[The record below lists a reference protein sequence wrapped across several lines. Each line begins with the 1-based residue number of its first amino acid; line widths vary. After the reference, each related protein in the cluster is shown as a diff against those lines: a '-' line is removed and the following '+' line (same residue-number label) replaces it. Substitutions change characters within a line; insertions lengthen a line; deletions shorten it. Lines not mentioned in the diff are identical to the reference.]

1 MRVEQN
7 IDYGLIQEIPFFKNL
22 KTNDLLCI
30 MRYTTMQSL
39 AYGEYLFSQDDVP
52 DGLYVLLSGK
62 LKVSMFGSKVGDP
75 SIQLAEVMP
84 GQYVG
89 EFGVFDGQPRSA
101 SVSALEFS
109 KVLFLPAKAFEVILI
124 TQPLIAQL
132 VMNNLCELVV
142 KQPRLKISNAK
153 VWDLI
158 KSKQLE
164 ANLKNMRTLSEI
176 IRENNKTVAQAQ
188 STAKGIRT
196 RPA

>member
-1 MRVEQN
+1 VRVEQN

-52 DGLYVLLSGK
+52 DGLYILLSGK

>member
-1 MRVEQN
+1 MEQN

-52 DGLYVLLSGK
+52 DGLYILLSGK

>member
-1 MRVEQN
+1 MEQN

-39 AYGEYLFSQDDVP
+39 AYGEYLFSQDDTP

>member
-1 MRVEQN
+1 MEQN

-39 AYGEYLFSQDDVP
+39 AYGEYLFSQDDTP

-124 TQPLIAQL
+124 TQPLIAQF

>member
-1 MRVEQN
+1 MEQN

-22 KTNDLLCI
+22 KTADLLCI

-39 AYGEYLFSQDDVP
+39 AYGEYLFSQDDTP

-176 IRENNKTVAQAQ
+176 IRENNKTVAQSQ

>member
-1 MRVEQN
+1 MEQN

-75 SIQLAEVMP
+75 SIQLAEVIP

>member
-1 MRVEQN
+1 MEQN

-22 KTNDLLCI
+22 KTSDLLCI
-30 MRYTTMQSL
+30 MRYTTMHSL
-39 AYGEYLFSQDDVP
+39 AYGEYLFSQDDAP
-52 DGLYVLLSGK
+52 DGLYVLLFGK
-62 LKVSMFGSKVGDP
+62 LKVSMFGSKVGDA
-75 SIQLAEVMP
+75 SITLAEVIP

-124 TQPLIAQL
+124 TQPLIAQF
-132 VMNNLCELVV
+132 VMDNLCELVV
-142 KQPRLKISNAK
+142 KQPRLKITNAK

>member
-1 MRVEQN
+1 MEQN

-22 KTNDLLCI
+22 KTSDLLCI
-30 MRYTTMQSL
+30 MRYTTMHSL
-39 AYGEYLFSQDDVP
+39 AYGEYLFSQDDAP

-62 LKVSMFGSKVGDP
+62 LKVSMFGSKVGDA
-75 SIQLAEVMP
+75 SITLAEVMP

-124 TQPLIAQL
+124 TQPLIAQF
-132 VMNNLCELVV
+132 VMDNLCELVV
-142 KQPRLKISNAK
+142 KQPRLKITNAK
-153 VWDLI
+153 VWGLI

>member
-1 MRVEQN
+1 MEQN

-52 DGLYVLLSGK
+52 NGLYVLLTGK

-75 SIQLAEVMP
+75 SIQLAEVIP

-176 IRENNKTVAQAQ
+176 IRENNKTVAQSQ

>member
-1 MRVEQN
+1 MEQN

-22 KTNDLLCI
+22 KTSDLLCI
-30 MRYTTMQSL
+30 MRYTTMHSL
-39 AYGEYLFSQDDVP
+39 AYGEYLFSQDDAP

-62 LKVSMFGSKVGDP
+62 LKVSMFGSKVGDA
-75 SIQLAEVMP
+75 SITLAEVIP

-124 TQPLIAQL
+124 TQPLIAQF
-132 VMNNLCELVV
+132 VMDNLCELVV
-142 KQPRLKISNAK
+142 KQPRLKITNAK
-153 VWDLI
+153 VWGLI

>member
-1 MRVEQN
+1 MEQN

-22 KTNDLLCI
+22 KTSDLLCI
-30 MRYTTMQSL
+30 MRYTTMHSL
-39 AYGEYLFSQDDVP
+39 AYGEYLFSQDDAP

-62 LKVSMFGSKVGDP
+62 LKVSMFGSKVGDA
-75 SIQLAEVMP
+75 SITLAEVIP

-124 TQPLIAQL
+124 TQPLIAQF
-132 VMNNLCELVV
+132 VMDNLCELVV
-142 KQPRLKISNAK
+142 KQPRLKITNAK

>member
-1 MRVEQN
+1 MEQN

-39 AYGEYLFSQDDVP
+39 AYGEYLFSQDDTP

-89 EFGVFDGQPRSA
+89 ECGVFDGQPRSA